1 MILWTILLGLFGL
14 GIIIIVHESG
24 HLVAARISGIEV
36 EAFAVGWG
44 KSLKSFT
51 CRGTKYRINIF
62 PVGGYCK
69 MKGEDEFRMAIENK
83 WSVFPKEPGSLFSV
97 SPFKRFITYAAGPFF
112 NFIFAIILFSLVWA
126 IGYEIQTYPN
136 KIVLSSEYSSILG
149 DGLKPAEKAGLL
161 SGDTIVSIDNHFI
174 ENFSDI
180 QNALLTT
187 AGKTIEISYMR
198 GDELI
203 TSSITPELDTST
215 GMGLIGIY
223 SWIDPIITSVPDL
236 SPEQS
241 AGFQAGDLILSVNN
255 KPVAH
260 VLDIYEE
267 LLTGSGIAEMQVK
280 RENKIITLQ
289 FVRNFTEDGQPLI
302 QLGFTAISVTHKA
315 NGFFDAIKRGVIE
328 AGSTFSLTIQS
339 IRMLFSGLNMKE
351 ALAGPIKIT
360 YLVGEAA
367 AAGFRQSLVT
377 GIRTLLQLL
386 GFISI
391 ALCFANLL
399 PIPALDGGQ
408 MILSLAEGITRK
420 QISPRKYYIIQI
432 IGFAILFTI
441 LIFTVFNDIRFF
453 LHF

>member
-14 GIIIIVHESG
+14 GIIIIVHELG
-24 HLVAARISGIEV
+24 HLIAARLSGIEV

-44 KSLKSFT
+44 KSIKSFT
-51 CRGTKYRINIF
+51 FRNTKYRINIF

-97 SPFKRFITYAAGPFF
+97 SPFKRFLTYAAGPFF
-112 NFIFAIILFSLVWA
+112 NFIFAIILFSLVWS
-126 IGYEIQTYPN
+126 IGYEIQTYSN
-136 KIVLSSEYSSILG
+136 KVVLYSDYNSILG
-149 DGLKPAEKAGLL
+149 EEPKPAEQAGLL
-161 SGDTIVSIDNHFI
+161 SGDTIISINNQSI

-180 QNALLTT
+180 QNALLTI
-187 AGKTIEISYMR
+187 AGKTVEISFIR
-198 GDELI
+198 DDELI
-203 TSSITPELDTST
+203 TSFITPELDKST
-215 GMGLIGIY
+215 GMGIIGIY
-223 SWIDPIITSVPDL
+223 SWIEPIIFSVADS

-241 AGFQAGDLILSVNN
+241 AGFLAGDKILSVNN
-255 KPVAH
+255 KPIAH
-260 VLDIYEE
+260 VLEIYEE
-267 LLTGSGIAEMQVK
+267 LLSRSGIAEMQVQRGAK
-280 RENKIITLQ
+280 LVTLQ
-289 FVRNFTEDGQPLI
+289 YVKNFGDDGQPII
-302 QLGFTAISVTHKA
+302 QFGFAAISVMHKA
-315 NGFFDAIKRGVIE
+315 NGFFDAIKRGVLE

-339 IRMLFSGLNMKE
+339 IRLLFSGLNMKE
-351 ALAGPIKIT
+351 AMAGPIKIT

-367 AAGFRQSLVT
+367 AAGFRQSLLI

-386 GFISI
+386 GFVSI

-408 MILSLAEGITRK
+408 MILSLAEGITRR

-432 IGFAILFTI
+432 IGFTILFSI

-453 LHF
+453 LNI